1 MKVIVKEPNRRSEY
15 REIDDT
21 LEAMQE
27 IVGGYIE
34 CVFLGE
40 DTVMVCNEEGKL
52 MGMQMNFPF
61 RGDSIV
67 GTIFVC
73 GTDDEG
79 DFTDVPITLEEWE
92 EIINE

>member
-1 MKVIVKEPNRRSEY
+1 MKVIVKEPGKTSEY
-15 REIDDT
+15 REIDNT

-34 CVFLGE
+34 CVFLEGGA
-40 DTVMVCNEEGKL
+40 VMVCNEEGKL

-61 RGDSIV
+61 RGDIIV
-67 GTIFVC
+67 GTVFVC

-92 EIINE
+92 EIING